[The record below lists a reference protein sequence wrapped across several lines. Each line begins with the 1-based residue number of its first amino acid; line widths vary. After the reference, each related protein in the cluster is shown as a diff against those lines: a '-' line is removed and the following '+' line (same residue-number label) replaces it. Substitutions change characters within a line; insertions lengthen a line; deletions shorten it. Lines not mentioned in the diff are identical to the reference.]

1 MKTRRTWRNTAKK
14 TDSAATSFVPRVLSA
29 AAGSLRGRA
38 GWTVASVAVLVL
50 GLLAVWLFV
59 GGKQDGPPDARARQ
73 YKDFDACLLTGEQGI
88 VTGAPAAPVWEGM
101 QEASADTQVRV
112 TFVPVMGEQSAANAQ
127 PFFNGLMQRQCD
139 VVLASGAPQVKVTE
153 DGAEK
158 YPKVRFVVVD
168 GTKGAGNVALVTTGK
183 DLKSAVAD
191 AVRRAVRDAGL

>member
-1 MKTRRTWRNTAKK
+1 MKTRRTWRNSAKK
-14 TDSAATSFVPRVLSA
+14 SDSAATSLLPRLLSA
-29 AAGSLRGRA
+29 AAGSLRGRT

-50 GLLAVWLFV
+50 GLLGVWLFV

-73 YKDFDACLLTGEQGI
+73 YKDFDACLLTGEKGI

-101 QEASADTQVRV
+101 QEASGDTRVRV
-112 TFVPVMGEQSAANAQ
+112 TFVPVMGEQSEGNAR

-153 DGAEK
+153 EGVQK

-168 GTKGAGNVALVTTGK
+168 GSKSAGNVTLVPSGPG
-183 DLKSAVAD
+183 LKSAVAD
-191 AVRRAVRDAGL
+191 AVRQAVRSAGL